1 MEDLK
6 KKYPKEF
13 ECYERYKK
21 LNGYN
26 YCEGLEDVFGLM
38 AAFAQEQGKLFDL
51 ADVVGRSEQLKAF
64 ADFLFDKEYLVRRSV
79 DEVIEEFE
87 KSI

>member
-38 AAFAQEQGKLFDL
+38 AAFAQEQLFDL
-51 ADVVGRSEQLKAF
+51 ADVVGQSEQLICAECNKYKRTQGNGIMHK
-64 ADFLFDKEYLVRRSV
+64 LCECG
-79 DEVIEEFE
+79 E
-87 KSI
+87 